1 MAAARHKLAVER
13 PRRGRVVRRVIPA
26 VAALAVTGT
35 VAGVNLAASGAG
47 ETPTADSRP
56 RAARTSV
63 VPPPS
68 SRQQSLSR
76 SAPRVTLAPKP
87 DPPKPTGTKYLT
99 APLNVWTDASESS
112 TLLDVLP
119 AGTPVGVTGMVR
131 NGFAEVVRD
140 GQARWVNAAYLADQK
155 PAPTPTPSPSTSPSS
170 SPAPTTGSILSSAP
184 CATGSG
190 VESRLVPDAIALHRA
205 VCAHFPQVKVYGGYR
220 PDGEHA
226 DGHAVDIM
234 VYNDSATGQEIA
246 DWVKANA
253 GTLKVSDIIWA
264 QHIWTPVRASEGW
277 RLMPD
282 RGSRTANHYDH
293 VHVRVN

>member
-1 MAAARHKLAVER
+1 M
-13 PRRGRVVRRVIPA
+13 IPA
-26 VAALAVTGT
+26 LAALAVTGT

-56 RAARTSV
+56 RVARTTV
-63 VPPPS
+63 APPPA
-68 SRQQSLSR
+68 SREQSLSR
-76 SAPRVTLAPKP
+76 SAPRVTLDPK
-87 DPPKPTGTKYLT
+87 PPKPTGRKYLT
-99 APLNVWTDASESS
+99 APLKVWTDASEGSR
-112 TLLDVLP
+112 LLDVLP
-119 AGTPVGVTGMVR
+119 AGTRVGVTGVVR

-140 GQARWVNAAYLADQK
+140 GQARWVNAAYLSDRKPA
-155 PAPTPTPSPSTSPSS
+155 PAPTPTPSPSASPSA
-170 SPAPTTGSILSSAP
+170 PPTPTTGSILSSAP

-190 VESRLVPDAIALHRA
+190 MESRLVPDAIALHRA
-205 VCAHFPQVKVYGGYR
+205 VCAHFPQVKVYFGYR

-234 VYNDSATGQEIA
+234 VYNDSTTGQEIA

-253 GTLKVSDIIWA
+253 GTLKVSDIIWS